1 MNLRQFYVFVE
12 NVRKD
17 GTFAEEMDDN
27 DGDEMLDEKPHFSKE
42 WGGYYTDQQIEIMND
57 KYERYED
64 DFVLDNVS
72 IQDYARKVVKASLNA
87 DIAEQ
92 KYRRGDIG
100 LTEYRDAL
108 RVFDDL
114 SKSSNFAACRRKPG
128 EAAGLGSLGEI
139 ILRIEVDG

>member
-1 MNLRQFYVFVE
+1 MNLRQFYIFVE

-17 GTFAEEMDDN
+17 GTFAEEL
-27 DGDEMLDEKPHFSKE
+27 DESLENLPEEKPHFSKE
-42 WGGYYTDQQIEIMND
+42 WGGYYTDEQIEIMND
-57 KYERYED
+57 KYARYEE

-128 EAAGLGSLGEI
+128 EAAGLGSMGEI
-139 ILRIEVDG
+139 ILRIELDG